1 MKKLFS
7 ILLILALCLTAFAA
21 CGGKA
26 EPSPAPTAAPTAEP
40 TAEPA
45 AEPTVETTAEPVPE
59 TAESTTAPSE
69 ADPTAAYA
77 DVFSTYTTL
86 LTEGWGGEELMAHD
100 LPLLIM
106 YCVGDAPFDN
116 IGYLLLDV
124 DGDGTQ
130 ELLIGTLASDEFY
143 APIVFEMYTLNPEG
157 SVVRVFSSQERAR
170 YYLCED
176 NTFLFEGANSAA
188 DSVRCF
194 YSYAAGTLTE
204 IPDAG
209 AQPQILSYIPFS
221 QLNF

>member
-7 ILLILALCLTAFAA
+7 ILLILALCLTAFTA

-26 EPSPAPTAAPTAEP
+26 EPGPTPVPVPTAEPTVEPTVEPTAEP
-40 TAEPA
+40 TAEPD
-45 AEPTVETTAEPVPE
+45 
-59 TAESTTAPSE
+59 TAPTD
-69 ADPTAAYA
+69 ADTIADYAA
-77 DVFSTYTTL
+77 VFGTYNQL
-86 LTEGWGGEELMAHD
+86 LAEGWGGEELMAHD

-130 ELLIGTLASDEFY
+130 ELLTGTLISDEFY
-143 APIVFEMYTLNPEG
+143 APIVFEMYTLTPEG
-157 SVVRVFSSQERAR
+157 SPVRVFSSRGGGR

-176 NTFLFEGANSAA
+176 NSFLFEGANSAA
-188 DSVRCF
+188 DSVSCS

-204 IPDAG
+204 IPNTG
-209 AQPQILSYIPFS
+209 ALPQTLSYIPFS
-221 QLNF
+221 QLNR

>member
-7 ILLILALCLTAFAA
+7 ILLILTLFLTAFTA

-26 EPSPAPTAAPTAEP
+26 EPDPVPTAAPTAVP

-45 AEPTVETTAEPVPE
+45 AEP
-59 TAESTTAPSE
+59 SAPSE
-69 ADPTAAYA
+69 ADPFAAYA
-77 DVFSTYTTL
+77 DVFATYTTL
-86 LTEGWGGEELMAHD
+86 LSEGWGGEELMAHD
-100 LPLLIM
+100 LPLPIM

-130 ELLIGTLASDEFY
+130 ELLTGTLISDEFY
-143 APIVFEMYTLNPEG
+143 APIVFEMYTLTPEG

-176 NTFLFEGANSAA
+176 NSFLFEGANSAA
-188 DSVRCF
+188 DSVSCS

-204 IPDAG
+204 IPGTG
-209 AQPQILSYIPFS
+209 ALPQTLSYIPFS

>member
-7 ILLILALCLTAFAA
+7 ILLILTLCLTAFTA

-26 EPSPAPTAAPTAEP
+26 EPGPVPTAAP

-45 AEPTVETTAEPVPE
+45 AEPTAAPTAEPA
-59 TAESTTAPSE
+59 AEPAAPSE
-69 ADPTAAYA
+69 ADPIAAYA
-77 DVFSTYTTL
+77 DVFATYTTL
-86 LTEGWGGEELMAHD
+86 LSEGWDGEELMAHD
-100 LPLLIM
+100 LPLPIM

-130 ELLIGTLASDEFY
+130 ELLTGTLISDEFY
-143 APIVFEMYTLNPEG
+143 APIVFEMYTLTPEG
-157 SVVRVFSSQERAR
+157 SPVRVFTSQERAR

-176 NTFLFEGANSAA
+176 NSFLFEGANSAA
-188 DSVRCF
+188 DSVSCS

-204 IPDAG
+204 IPSTG
-209 AQPQILSYIPFS
+209 ALPQTLSYIPFS

>member
-7 ILLILALCLTAFAA
+7 ILLILALCLTVFTA

-26 EPSPAPTAAPTAEP
+26 EPDPVPTAAPTVEPAAQPTAEPTAQPTAEP

-45 AEPTVETTAEPVPE
+45 APT
-59 TAESTTAPSE
+59 E

-77 DVFSTYTTL
+77 DVFATYTTL

-176 NTFLFEGANSAA
+176 NSFLFEGANSAA
-188 DSVRCF
+188 DSVSCS

-204 IPDAG
+204 IPGTA
-209 AQPQILSYIPFS
+209 AQPQKLSYVPFS
-221 QLNF
+221 QLNL

>member
-7 ILLILALCLTAFAA
+7 ILLILTLCLTVFTA

-26 EPSPAPTAAPTAEP
+26 EPGPVPTAAP

-45 AEPTVETTAEPVPE
+45 AEPTAAPTAEPA
-59 TAESTTAPSE
+59 AEPAAPSE
-69 ADPTAAYA
+69 ADPIAAYA
-77 DVFSTYTTL
+77 DVFATYTTL
-86 LTEGWGGEELMAHD
+86 LSEGWGGEELMAHD

-116 IGYLLLDV
+116 MGYLLLDV

-130 ELLIGTLASDEFY
+130 ELLTGTLISDEFY
-143 APIVFEMYTLNPEG
+143 APIVFEMYTLTPEG
-157 SVVRVFSSQERAR
+157 SPVRVFTSQERAR

-176 NTFLFEGANSAA
+176 NSFLFEGANSAA
-188 DSVRCF
+188 DSVSCS

-204 IPDAG
+204 IPSTG
-209 AQPQILSYIPFS
+209 ALPQTLSYIPFS

>member
-1 MKKLFS
+1 MKKCFS
-7 ILLILALCLTAFAA
+7 ILLILALCLTALSA
-21 CGGKA
+21 CGNKT
-26 EPSPAPTAAPTAEP
+26 EPSPVPTAAPAAEPAAEPTVEP

-45 AEPTVETTAEPVPE
+45 AEPSAAPV
-59 TAESTTAPSE
+59 E
-69 ADPTAAYA
+69 ADATAAYA
-77 DVFSTYTTL
+77 GVFETYTTL
-86 LTEGWGGEELMAHD
+86 LSEGWGGEELMAHD

-143 APIVFEMYTLNPEG
+143 APIVFEMYTLTPDG

-170 YYLCED
+170 YYLCDD
-176 NTFLFEGANSAA
+176 NTFLFEGSNSAA
-188 DSVRCF
+188 DSVSCS
-194 YSYAAGTLTE
+194 YSYADGTLTE
-204 IPDAG
+204 IADTV
-209 AQPQILSYIPFS
+209 AQLQTLSYIPFS

>member
-7 ILLILALCLTAFAA
+7 ILLILALCLTAFTA

-26 EPSPAPTAAPTAEP
+26 EPGPTPVPVPTAEPTVEPTVEP

-45 AEPTVETTAEPVPE
+45 AEPA
-59 TAESTTAPSE
+59 APSE
-69 ADPTAAYA
+69 ADPIAAYA
-77 DVFSTYTTL
+77 DVFATYTTL

-176 NTFLFEGANSAA
+176 NSFLFEGANSAA

-209 AQPQILSYIPFS
+209 AQPQTLSYIPFS

>member
-7 ILLILALCLTAFAA
+7 ILLILALCLTAFTA
-21 CGGKA
+21 CGGKT
-26 EPSPAPTAAPTAEP
+26 EPSPVPTAAPTVEP
-40 TAEPA
+40 ALEPA
-45 AEPTVETTAEPVPE
+45 AEPTVEATAEP
-59 TAESTTAPSE
+59 ATAPSE
-69 ADPTAAYA
+69 ADPIAAYA
-77 DVFSTYTTL
+77 DVFATYTTL

-130 ELLIGTLASDEFY
+130 ELLTGTMASDEFY

-176 NTFLFEGANSAA
+176 NSFLFEGANSAA
-188 DSVRCF
+188 DSVSCS

-204 IPDAG
+204 IPSTG
-209 AQPQILSYIPFS
+209 ALPQTLSYIPFS

>member
-1 MKKLFS
+1 MKKQFFA
-7 ILLILALCLTAFAA
+7 ILATAVLMLSA

-26 EPSPAPTAAPTAEP
+26 EPSPAPEVVPTAEPTVEPTVEPTAEP
-40 TAEPA
+40 TAEPD
-45 AEPTVETTAEPVPE
+45 
-59 TAESTTAPSE
+59 TAPTD
-69 ADPTAAYA
+69 ADTIADYAA
-77 DVFSTYTTL
+77 VFGTYNQL
-86 LTEGWGGEELMAHD
+86 LAEGWGGEELMAHD
-100 LPLLIM
+100 LPPLIM

-130 ELLIGTLASDEFY
+130 ELLTGTLISDEFY
-143 APIVFEMYTLNPEG
+143 APIVFEMYTLTPEG

-176 NTFLFEGANSAA
+176 NSFLFEGANSAA
-188 DSVRCF
+188 DSVSCS

-204 IPDAG
+204 IPNTG
-209 AQPQILSYIPFS
+209 ALPQTLSYIPFS

>member
-7 ILLILALCLTAFAA
+7 ILLILALCLTAFTA

-26 EPSPAPTAAPTAEP
+26 EPSPAPTAAAPTAEPAAQPTAEPTVEPTAEP
-40 TAEPA
+40 TA
-45 AEPTVETTAEPVPE
+45 
-59 TAESTTAPSE
+59 APSE
-69 ADPTAAYA
+69 ADPIAAYA
-77 DVFSTYTTL
+77 DVFATYATL

-130 ELLIGTLASDEFY
+130 ELLTGTLASDEFY

-176 NTFLFEGANSAA
+176 NSFLFEGANSAA

-209 AQPQILSYIPFS
+209 AQPQTLSYTPFS
-221 QLNF
+221 QLSF

>member
-21 CGGKA
+21 CGDKA
-26 EPSPAPTAAPTAEP
+26 EPSPAPTAAPAPASAAEP

-45 AEPTVETTAEPVPE
+45 AAPTVEPTI
-59 TAESTTAPSE
+59 APTE
-69 ADPTAAYA
+69 ADTIADYA
-77 DVFSTYTTL
+77 SVFGIYNQL
-86 LTEGWGGEELMAHD
+86 LAEGWGGEELMAHD

-116 IGYLLLDV
+116 MGYLLLDV

-130 ELLIGTLASDEFY
+130 ELLTGTLISDEFY

-170 YYLCED
+170 YYLCQD

-188 DSVRCF
+188 DSVSCS

-204 IPDAG
+204 IPSTG
-209 AQPQILSYIPFS
+209 ALPQTLSYIPFS

>member
-7 ILLILALCLTAFAA
+7 ILLILALCLTAFTA

-26 EPSPAPTAAPTAEP
+26 EPGPTPVPVPTAEPTVEPTVEP

-45 AEPTVETTAEPVPE
+45 AEPA
-59 TAESTTAPSE
+59 APSE
-69 ADPTAAYA
+69 ADPIAAYA
-77 DVFSTYTTL
+77 DVFATYTTL

-170 YYLCED
+170 YYLCDD
-176 NTFLFEGANSAA
+176 NSFLFEGANSAA

-209 AQPQILSYIPFS
+209 AQPQTLSYIPFS

>member
-1 MKKLFS
+1 MKKCFS
-7 ILLILALCLTAFAA
+7 ILLILALCLTALSA
-21 CGGKA
+21 CGNKT
-26 EPSPAPTAAPTAEP
+26 EPRPVPTAAPAAEPAAEPTVEP

-45 AEPTVETTAEPVPE
+45 AEPSAAPV
-59 TAESTTAPSE
+59 E
-69 ADPTAAYA
+69 ADATAAYA
-77 DVFSTYTTL
+77 GVFETYTTL
-86 LTEGWGGEELMAHD
+86 LSEGWGGEELMAHD

-157 SVVRVFSSQERAR
+157 SPVRVFSSQERAR
-170 YYLCED
+170 YYLCDD

-188 DSVRCF
+188 DSVSCS
-194 YSYAAGTLTE
+194 YSYADGTLTE
-204 IPDAG
+204 IADTV
-209 AQPQILSYIPFS
+209 AQLQTLSYIPFS

>member
-21 CGGKA
+21 CGDKA
-26 EPSPAPTAAPTAEP
+26 EPSPAPTAAPTVEPAAQPTAEP
-40 TAEPA
+40 TAEP
-45 AEPTVETTAEPVPE
+45 TVEPTAEP
-59 TAESTTAPSE
+59 ATAPSE
-69 ADPTAAYA
+69 TDPIAAYA
-77 DVFSTYTTL
+77 GVFETYATL
-86 LTEGWGGEELMAHD
+86 LAEGWGGEELMAHD

-143 APIVFEMYTLNPEG
+143 APIVFEMYTLNQDG
-157 SVVRVFSSQERAR
+157 SVARVFSSQERAR
-170 YYLCED
+170 YYLCDD
-176 NTFLFEGANSAA
+176 NSFLFEGANSAA
-188 DSVRCF
+188 DSIRCS
-194 YSYAAGTLTE
+194 YRYAAGTLTE
-204 IPDAG
+204 IPGTA
-209 AQPQILSYIPFS
+209 AQPQTLSYIPFS

>member
-7 ILLILALCLTAFAA
+7 ILLILALCLTVFTA

-26 EPSPAPTAAPTAEP
+26 EPSPAPTAAPAAEPTAQPTVEPTAEP
-40 TAEPA
+40 TAEP
-45 AEPTVETTAEPVPE
+45 
-59 TAESTTAPSE
+59 TTAPSE
-69 ADPTAAYA
+69 AEADPIAAYA

-106 YCVGDAPFDN
+106 YCVGEAPFDN
-116 IGYLLLDV
+116 MGYLLLDV
-124 DGDGTQ
+124 DSDGTR

-143 APIVFEMYTLNPEG
+143 APIVFEMYTLTPEG

-170 YYLCED
+170 YYLCQD

-188 DSVRCF
+188 DSVSCS

-204 IPDAG
+204 IAG
-209 AQPQILSYIPFS
+209 TAAQPQTLSYIPFS

>member
-7 ILLILALCLTAFAA
+7 ILLILALCLTAFTA

-26 EPSPAPTAAPTAEP
+26 EPGPTPVPVPTAEPTVEPTVEPTAEP
-40 TAEPA
+40 TAEPD
-45 AEPTVETTAEPVPE
+45 
-59 TAESTTAPSE
+59 TAPTD
-69 ADPTAAYA
+69 ADTIADYAA
-77 DVFSTYTTL
+77 VFGTYNQL
-86 LTEGWGGEELMAHD
+86 LAEGWGGEELMAHD

-130 ELLIGTLASDEFY
+130 ELLTGTLISDEFY
-143 APIVFEMYTLNPEG
+143 APIVFEMYTLTPEG

-176 NTFLFEGANSAA
+176 NSFLFEGANSAA
-188 DSVRCF
+188 DSVSCS

-204 IPDAG
+204 IPNTG
-209 AQPQILSYIPFS
+209 ALPQTLSYIPFS
-221 QLNF
+221 QLNR

>member
-7 ILLILALCLTAFAA
+7 ILLILALCLTAFTA

-26 EPSPAPTAAPTAEP
+26 EPGPTPVPVPTAEPTVEPTVEP

-45 AEPTVETTAEPVPE
+45 AEPA
-59 TAESTTAPSE
+59 APSE
-69 ADPTAAYA
+69 ADPIAAYA
-77 DVFSTYTTL
+77 DVFATYTTL
-86 LTEGWGGEELMAHD
+86 LSEGWGGEELMAHD

-106 YCVGDAPFDN
+106 YCMGDAPFDN

-130 ELLIGTLASDEFY
+130 ELLTGTLISDEFY
-143 APIVFEMYTLNPEG
+143 APIVFEMYTLTPEG

-176 NTFLFEGANSAA
+176 NSFLFEGANSAA
-188 DSVRCF
+188 DSVSCS

-204 IPDAG
+204 IPSTG
-209 AQPQILSYIPFS
+209 ALPQTLSYSPFS

>member
-7 ILLILALCLTAFAA
+7 ILFILTLCLTAFTA

-26 EPSPAPTAAPTAEP
+26 EPDPVPTAAPTAVP

-45 AEPTVETTAEPVPE
+45 AEPC
-59 TAESTTAPSE
+59 APSE
-69 ADPTAAYA
+69 ADPIAAYA
-77 DVFSTYTTL
+77 DVFATYTTL
-86 LTEGWGGEELMAHD
+86 LSECWGGEELMAHD
-100 LPLLIM
+100 LPLPIM

-130 ELLIGTLASDEFY
+130 ELLTGTLISDEFY
-143 APIVFEMYTLNPEG
+143 APIVFEMYTLTPEG

-176 NTFLFEGANSAA
+176 NSFLFEGANSAA
-188 DSVRCF
+188 DSVSCS

-204 IPDAG
+204 IPSTG
-209 AQPQILSYIPFS
+209 ALPQTLSYIPFS

>member
-7 ILLILALCLTAFAA
+7 ILLILALCLTAFTA

-26 EPSPAPTAAPTAEP
+26 EPSPAPTAAAPTAEPAAQPTAEPTVEPTAEP
-40 TAEPA
+40 TA
-45 AEPTVETTAEPVPE
+45 
-59 TAESTTAPSE
+59 APSE
-69 ADPTAAYA
+69 ADPIAAYA
-77 DVFSTYTTL
+77 DVFATYATL

-130 ELLIGTLASDEFY
+130 ELLTGTLASDEFY

-176 NTFLFEGANSAA
+176 NSFLFEGANSAA

-209 AQPQILSYIPFS
+209 AQPQTLGYTPFS
-221 QLNF
+221 QLSF

>member
-7 ILLILALCLTAFAA
+7 ILLILTLCLTAFTA

-26 EPSPAPTAAPTAEP
+26 EPDPVPTAAPTAVP

-45 AEPTVETTAEPVPE
+45 AEP
-59 TAESTTAPSE
+59 SAPSE
-69 ADPTAAYA
+69 ADPIAAYA
-77 DVFSTYTTL
+77 DVFATYTTL
-86 LTEGWGGEELMAHD
+86 LSEGWGGEELMAHD
-100 LPLLIM
+100 LPLPIM

-130 ELLIGTLASDEFY
+130 ELLTGTLISDEFY
-143 APIVFEMYTLNPEG
+143 VPIVFEMYTLTPEG

-176 NTFLFEGANSAA
+176 NSFLFEGANSAA
-188 DSVRCF
+188 DSVSCS

-204 IPDAG
+204 IPSTG
-209 AQPQILSYIPFS
+209 ALPQTLSYIPFS

>member
-7 ILLILALCLTAFAA
+7 ILLILALCLTAFTA
-21 CGGKA
+21 CGGKT
-26 EPSPAPTAAPTAEP
+26 EPSPVPTAAPTVEP
-40 TAEPA
+40 ALEPA
-45 AEPTVETTAEPVPE
+45 AEPTVEATAEP
-59 TAESTTAPSE
+59 ATAPSE
-69 ADPTAAYA
+69 ADPIAAYA
-77 DVFSTYTTL
+77 DVFATYTTL

-130 ELLIGTLASDEFY
+130 ELLTGTLASDEFY

-176 NTFLFEGANSAA
+176 NSFLFEGANSAA
-188 DSVRCF
+188 DSVSCS

-204 IPDAG
+204 IPGTAS
-209 AQPQILSYIPFS
+209 QPQTLSYTPFS
-221 QLNF
+221 RLNA

>member
-7 ILLILALCLTAFAA
+7 ILLILALCLTVFAA

-26 EPSPAPTAAPTAEP
+26 EPSPVPTAAPTVEP
-40 TAEPA
+40 ALEPA
-45 AEPTVETTAEPVPE
+45 AEPTVEATAEP
-59 TAESTTAPSE
+59 ATAPSE
-69 ADPTAAYA
+69 ADPIAAYA
-77 DVFSTYTTL
+77 DVFATYTTL

-130 ELLIGTLASDEFY
+130 ELLTGTLASDEFY

-170 YYLCED
+170 YYLCDD

-209 AQPQILSYIPFS
+209 AQPQTLGYIPFS
-221 QLNF
+221 QLNR

>member
-1 MKKLFS
+1 MTQLFS
-7 ILLILALCLTAFAA
+7 ILLILALCLTAFTA

-26 EPSPAPTAAPTAEP
+26 EPGPVPTAAP

-45 AEPTVETTAEPVPE
+45 AEPTVEATAEP
-59 TAESTTAPSE
+59 ATAPSE
-69 ADPTAAYA
+69 ADPIAAYA
-77 DVFSTYTTL
+77 DVFATYTTL
-86 LTEGWGGEELMAHD
+86 LSEGWGGEELMAHD

-130 ELLIGTLASDEFY
+130 ELLTGTLISDEFY
-143 APIVFEMYTLNPEG
+143 APIVFEMYTLTPEG

-176 NTFLFEGANSAA
+176 NSFLFEGANSAA
-188 DSVRCF
+188 DSVSCS

-204 IPDAG
+204 IPGTAS
-209 AQPQILSYIPFS
+209 QPQTLSYTPFS
-221 QLNF
+221 RLNA

>member
-7 ILLILALCLTAFAA
+7 ILFILTLCLTAFTA

-26 EPSPAPTAAPTAEP
+26 EPDPVPTAAPTAVP

-45 AEPTVETTAEPVPE
+45 AEPC
-59 TAESTTAPSE
+59 APSE
-69 ADPTAAYA
+69 ADPIAAYA
-77 DVFSTYTTL
+77 DVFATYTTL
-86 LTEGWGGEELMAHD
+86 LSECWGGEELMAHD
-100 LPLLIM
+100 LPLPIM

-130 ELLIGTLASDEFY
+130 ELLTGTLISDEFY
-143 APIVFEMYTLNPEG
+143 APIVFEMYTLTPEG

-170 YYLCED
+170 YYRCED
-176 NTFLFEGANSAA
+176 NSFLFEGANSAA
-188 DSVRCF
+188 DSVSCS

-204 IPDAG
+204 IPSTG
-209 AQPQILSYIPFS
+209 ALPQTLSYIPFS